1 MATGSE
7 RTTPVIVTV
16 SDERLN
22 DIKEVADQLVAR
34 GMRVE
39 RVLPVTGVISGSV
52 ASFQL
57 AALREV
63 EFDRATGKLSDAD
76 YAFLKARY
84 TKDAVAA
91 LRADDASSAGSDI
104 ETMIAARARALAG
117 GAPACP
123 TCGPRPEADAVF
135 CSTCGLRLSMT

>member
-7 RTTPVIVTV
+7 QTTPVIVTV
-16 SDERLN
+16 TDERLN

-63 EFDRATGKLSDAD
+63 DGVTSVEEEVT
-76 YAFLKARY
+76 
-84 TKDAVAA
+84 AV
-91 LRADDASSAGSDI
+91 L
-104 ETMIAARARALAG
+104 
-117 GAPACP
+117 P
-123 TCGPRPEADAVF
+123 PRDSPVQ
-135 CSTCGLRLSMT
+135 